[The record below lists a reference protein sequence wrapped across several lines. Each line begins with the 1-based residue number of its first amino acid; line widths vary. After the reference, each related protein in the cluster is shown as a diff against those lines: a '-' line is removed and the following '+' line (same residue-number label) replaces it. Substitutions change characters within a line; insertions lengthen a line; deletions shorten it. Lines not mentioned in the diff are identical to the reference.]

1 MHASSEYVIAMHDY
15 DPQQSTTTCLSFR
28 AGNVIHVL
36 NRDSSGWWDG
46 ELEGR
51 RGWFPSNYV
60 NADLGKSKASTV
72 QRSQRAQH
80 IRRSSTVSTS
90 WAAATMRKHNRNSS
104 EGYATDPIHYSA
116 PIMIPMVHGLSLL
129 QNAVRANRVTH
140 FQPSAACIIACV
152 RRILT
157 STETINRDAPALQKF
172 PALAQERSK
181 LLTTLAKLVSQAR
194 RASEAG
200 LSEKELADEITEML
214 KTGGLVF
221 SQVRRFVAITVQ
233 CGIELPQDPDEPDDS
248 SPTEG
253 RGWGRDESEEGF
265 SPNGPTPT
273 QQRQWQ
279 KSNVIPP
286 SPTAMRAKSMAD
298 LRNGTV
304 QAKERNPTRH
314 RAELSISSTSSSSS
328 FSSQESSEAPAP
340 PPFPSGP
347 TTSFQVLE
355 ALRFTHDQYLSI
367 IAAFIGHAHS
377 YSRSS
382 HASNTG
388 HLYELT
394 REIVSMVEKILT
406 IVVAVMSHPDVP
418 THRVNNLRVLNEGL
432 YTVTSKLTDSI
443 RRLSVPLTPSM
454 SEEEEKSALIRSA
467 TGALKA
473 GADCAAAVKV
483 CLNRANGERPFVINL
498 PYVDE
503 EGHPQPLQR
512 GSPPRGLS
520 KATSMN
526 VLRSYPRPT
535 PEEDEDV
542 TIHPGPSNA
551 VSRTRELSSGSDNS
565 AVSKTS
571 RAGSADTAVTSP
583 DDTRPRPLPLSL
595 SKHAEVEHDLPSPV
609 SFITPTDDGTT
620 WEGSTRNHS
629 AAALEEKL
637 ANGEL
642 PSGSL
647 GFDQDPANWMYT
659 HDYSLEDVA
668 YNSEGV
674 LVGAT
679 IEALVEKMTPHDMV
693 VEPAF
698 SSVFFMTFRLFTT
711 PTELVETIIARYN
724 LVPPRSASTSIE
736 ELNLWQH
743 KKGLPV
749 RLRVANLIKAWVELY
764 WKAGADD
771 AIIPT
776 LMTFTKEALAVFFPG
791 PAQRIFELLEIRK
804 RAAETGKGDQRLRD
818 IPNPLVPT
826 LSVPVSEI
834 PRPNMTKTL
843 LVALRKKDYSSIL
856 VTDFDTL
863 ELARQMTIMECTL
876 YCAIQ
881 PEEIL
886 EAGQGQQNGA
896 KPRLNSNVKAVTS
909 LSTVITGWVA
919 ESILNEQDM
928 KKRTTLIKFFI
939 KVADRC
945 TSLHNY
951 STSRSILA
959 ALDSSTIAR
968 LHQTWAGV
976 AQKSKTQLEALRKL
990 ADHGR
995 NYHEYRSR
1003 LRNTSPPAVPFLGLY
1018 LTDVTFCR
1026 EGNPSHRASP
1036 LNNSK
1041 KLLNF
1046 NKYHKLARIVQDMQ
1060 RFQLPYNLKAIQ
1072 EVQDYL
1078 NASFENSK
1086 RSGDFQDLYRRS
1098 LLVEPKQPADTAPTS
1113 DMRQLF
1119 NWATRSQSA
1128 TTLS

>member
-1 MHASSEYVIAMHDY
+1 
-15 DPQQSTTTCLSFR
+15 
-28 AGNVIHVL
+28 
-36 NRDSSGWWDG
+36 
-46 ELEGR
+46 
-51 RGWFPSNYV
+51 
-60 NADLGKSKASTV
+60 
-72 QRSQRAQH
+72 
-80 IRRSSTVSTS
+80 
-90 WAAATMRKHNRNSS
+90 
-104 EGYATDPIHYSA
+104 
-116 PIMIPMVHGLSLL
+116 MVHGLSLL
-129 QNAVRANRVTH
+129 QNAVRSNRVSH

-157 STETINRDAPALQKF
+157 STETINRDAPLLRSF
-172 PALAQERSK
+172 PALAQERSR
-181 LLTTLAKLVSQAR
+181 LLQTLAKLVAQAR
-194 RASEAG
+194 RTSDQN
-200 LSEKELADEITEML
+200 LSERELAGEITEML

-221 SQVRRFVAITVQ
+221 SQVRRFVAIAVQ
-233 CGIELPQDPDEPDDS
+233 CGIELPQDDDPDES
-248 SPTEG
+248 SPTES
-253 RGWGRDESEEGF
+253 RTWSHDEVD
-265 SPNGPTPT
+265 SPSSGVTPT
-273 QQRQWQ
+273 QQRQWE
-279 KSNVIPP
+279 KSASFAS
-286 SPTAMRAKSMAD
+286 SPTSMRAKSMLD
-298 LRNGTV
+298 LRNGSLQT
-304 QAKERNPTRH
+304 KDRIPMRH
-314 RAELSISSTSSSSS
+314 KVELSISSTSSSSS
-328 FSSQESSEAPAP
+328 FSSQESCDTPSP

-355 ALRFTHDQYLSI
+355 TLRYTHDQYLST

-394 REIVSMVEKILT
+394 REIVGMVEKILT

-418 THRVNNLRVLNEGL
+418 THRVNHLRTVNEGL
-432 YTVTSKLTDSI
+432 YTVVSKLTDSI
-443 RRLSVPLTPSM
+443 RRLTVPLAPSM

-473 GADCAAAVKV
+473 GADCVAAVKV
-483 CLNRANGERPFVINL
+483 CLNRAGGERAFDINL
-498 PYVDE
+498 PYANGE
-503 EGHPQPLQR
+503 AHPQPLQR
-512 GSPPRGLS
+512 DNNFPRILTKSPN
-520 KATSMN
+520 MN
-526 VLRSYPRPT
+526 ALKGYRSEPA

-542 TIHPGPSNA
+542 TIHPGSPNV
-551 VSRTRELSSGSDNS
+551 VSRSSEISTSSDNS
-565 AVSKTS
+565 TVSKTS
-571 RAGSADTAVTSP
+571 WARSVDTAVTSP
-583 DDTRPRPLPLSL
+583 DDTRPPPLTL
-595 SKHAEVEHDLPSPV
+595 SKAVAEPDLPSPG
-609 SFITPTDDGTT
+609 SFTRTDDDGTT
-620 WEGSTRNHS
+620 WEGSARTHG
-629 AAALEEKL
+629 ATGLEEKL

-642 PSGSL
+642 PTVSL
-647 GFDQDPANWMYT
+647 EDPANWMYT

-668 YNSEGV
+668 YNSEGT

-679 IEALVEKMTPHDMV
+679 IEALVEKMTPHDAV
-693 VEPAF
+693 VDPSF
-698 SSVFFMTFRLFTT
+698 SAVFFMTFRLFTT
-711 PTELVETIIARYN
+711 PTELVDTIITRYN
-724 LVPPRSASTSIE
+724 LVPPRSASMSIE
-736 ELNLWQH
+736 ELHLWQH

-764 WKAGADD
+764 WRGGADD

-776 LMTFTKEALAVFFPG
+776 LSTFTKEALWGFFPG
-791 PAQRIFELLEIRK
+791 PAQRIYELLEIRK
-804 RAAETGKGDQRLRD
+804 QAAETGKGEQRLRD
-818 IPNPLVPT
+818 IPNPFVPSISGPT
-826 LSVPVSEI
+826 SDI

-843 LVALRKKDYSSIL
+843 LVALRKKEYSGIS
-856 VTDFDTL
+856 VTDFDAL
-863 ELARQMTIMECTL
+863 ELARQITIMECTL

-886 EAGQGQQNGA
+886 EAGQQDGSKARSNA
-896 KPRLNSNVKAVTS
+896 NVKAVTS

-919 ESILNEQDM
+919 ESILNEQDI

-968 LHQTWAGV
+968 LHQTWAV
-976 AQKSKTQLEALRKL
+976 AQKTKAQLELLRKL

-1003 LRNTSPPAVPFLGLY
+1003 LRNTQPPAVPFLGLY

-1060 RFQLPYNLKAIQ
+1060 RFRVPYSLKAIS
-1072 EVQDYL
+1072 EVQDFL
-1078 NASFENSK
+1078 NVSFENSK

-1113 DMRQLF
+1113 DMRHLLSF
-1119 NWATRSQSA
+1119 TWATRSQSA